1 MRDVLQSA
9 RPRRLYGRASASVNE
24 PGTLVVWRTL
34 DPVTGQETEHT
45 RTWHRALPGHRTHCR
60 IDSGKGL
67 RQHRCSTAHAAMV
80 DGYRAWREHEYR
92 AAEAA
97 SIGYATEEADYWRTH
112 ERPTLKAYL
121 LAMAQGHGDDDTEEI
136 AS

>member
-9 RPRRLYGRASASVNE
+9 RPRRLYSRASASINA
-24 PGTLVVWRTL
+24 PGTLVIYT
-34 DPVTGQETEHT
+34 DDNGEQQT
-45 RTWHRALPGHRTHCR
+45 RAWPNALPGHRTSCR
-60 IDSGKGL
+60 IDASKGL
-67 RQHRCSTAHAAMV
+67 RQHRCSSAHVALV
-80 DGYRAWREHEYR
+80 DGYRAYREHAYR
-92 AAEAA
+92 AAEDA

-121 LAMAQGHGDDDTEEI
+121 LAMAQGDTEEI